1 MKNFFK
7 NLWNRWKRVA
17 RVIGRF
23 QTRVLLTLFYFVIV
37 GPTSMGLKLARRDPL
52 KLRRRASG
60 HYWEEYE
67 AIGSELDQAR
77 RQF

>member
-7 NLWNRWKRVA
+7 SLWNRWKRVA
-17 RVIGRF
+17 HVIGRF
-23 QTRVLLTLFYFVIV
+23 QTRVLLTLFYFLIV
-37 GPTSMGLKLARRDPL
+37 GPTSMAIKLVRHDPL
-52 KLRRRASG
+52 RLRRRESA

-67 AIGSELDQAR
+67 AVGSEEDQAR